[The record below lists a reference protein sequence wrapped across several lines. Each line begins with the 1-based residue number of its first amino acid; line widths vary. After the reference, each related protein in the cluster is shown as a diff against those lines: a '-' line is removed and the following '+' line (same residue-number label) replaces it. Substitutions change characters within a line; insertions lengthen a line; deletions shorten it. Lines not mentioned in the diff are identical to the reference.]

1 MKNQTVTMQWIDVDG
16 VENMPIGVYFVC
28 MRDINGLQEYGVCE
42 VVMAGQGKYAH
53 KVGVINGQFY
63 FEFPYL
69 ISFESINIHFMVG
82 LVFFINVLYTKCRF
96 VNRNILPRLFKRIGI
111 LHTRILSYFY

>member
-28 MRDINGLQEYGVCE
+28 MRDCNGLQEYGVCE
-42 VVMAGQGKYAH
+42 VVIDGQGKYAH

-63 FEFPYL
+63 FEFPPIVAY
-69 ISFESINIHFMVG
+69 MVIPDYVPIQDG
-82 LVFFINVLYTKCRF
+82 KRRCPHCGSTDIGMARDDLFCFCCRRFLVE
-96 VNRNILPRLFKRIGI
+96 
-111 LHTRILSYFY
+111 

>member
-28 MRDINGLQEYGVCE
+28 MRDCNGLQEYGVCE
-42 VVMAGQGKYAH
+42 VVIGGQGKHAH

-63 FEFPYL
+63 FEFPPIVAY
-69 ISFESINIHFMVG
+69 MVIPDYVPIQDG
-82 LVFFINVLYTKCRF
+82 KRRCPHCGSTDIDMARDDLFCFCCRRFLVE
-96 VNRNILPRLFKRIGI
+96 
-111 LHTRILSYFY
+111 

>member
-63 FEFPYL
+63 FE
-69 ISFESINIHFMVG
+69 ISRRFLNFQRVPQD
-82 LVFFINVLYTKCRF
+82 FFGGNFSRQIVL
-96 VNRNILPRLFKRIGI
+96 LPV
-111 LHTRILSYFY
+111 LSTMIF

>member
-42 VVMAGQGKYAH
+42 VVMAGQGNMHIKLA
-53 KVGVINGQFY
+53 
-63 FEFPYL
+63 
-69 ISFESINIHFMVG
+69 
-82 LVFFINVLYTKCRF
+82 
-96 VNRNILPRLFKRIGI
+96 
-111 LHTRILSYFY
+111 